1 MWFSF
6 FFSVSTQADS
16 ATGNV
21 DYITKTESVT
31 FQPSEVL
38 RTVDFTILDDQGI
51 EEGESFKVVLNAVS
65 SQVTLGSINEHT
77 INIIDDDCKY

>member
-1 MWFSF
+1 
-6 FFSVSTQADS
+6 
-16 ATGNV
+16 
-21 DYITKTESVT
+21 
-31 FQPSEVL
+31 
-38 RTVDFTILDDQGI
+38 VDFTILDDQGI